1 MQLPF
6 KNTFSSLAERVSN
19 SSWINKRRKN
29 ALWSLNSTQFFGV
42 INDNLYKLLMVFLL
56 IDTLGKTKATLILA
70 AAGTIYVIPF
80 LLFSS
85 SAGIL
90 ADRFSKQKLM
100 ILLKGAEVVIM
111 LLAIVAFAYKSL
123 IGCYTLLFFLAA
135 HSAMF
140 GPSKYGIIP
149 ELVPKELVSK
159 ANGLITSFTYVA
171 IILGTFLAS
180 FLTEATHRKFV
191 LTACVCLIVAIL
203 GFLSSLCISKTQPQ
217 GSEKKINPFFV
228 REIYHTL
235 KFCAGIKYLAP
246 SIFGSAYFLFIGAFA
261 QLNIIPF
268 AMQSL
273 GLSEVAGGYL
283 FLVIALG
290 IAGGSMLCG
299 KWAKKKLELG
309 ISCLAGFFLS
319 LIFILLAL
327 FSFSLTMSVIL
338 LILLG
343 LAGGIFVIPFDTFI
357 QINSPVEKRGQVIA
371 SANFLS
377 FTGVLVAS
385 IALYVFNDLL
395 YLPPSW
401 SFALIGL
408 ITACVTFVLALR
420 LSGTVFPF
428 LSRKVFFKLS
438 KARLTEGEP
447 ITDAPC
453 LYILE
458 NATIFKAILL
468 VSSVPNIHFL
478 LPKRKN
484 KPFWYNWIHSMDE
497 MELQD
502 TQEALIY
509 KAKESLKIHRH
520 TCLLLKESLS
530 SSPGKASMFSN
541 FFSREKV
548 CLVKIEKDES
558 GYNLIKVSKLT

>member
-1 MQLPF
+1 MPLPF
-6 KNTFSSLAERVSN
+6 KNTFDSLASRLSN
-19 SSWINKRRKN
+19 SSWLNKRRKN
-29 ALWSLNSTQFFGV
+29 SLWSLNSTQFFGV
-42 INDNLYKLLMVFLL
+42 LNDNLYKLLMVFLL
-56 IDTLGKTKATLILA
+56 IDTLGKAKAASILS
-70 AAGTIYVIPF
+70 AAGAVYVIPF

-100 ILLKGAEVVIM
+100 ILLKSAEVVIM
-111 LLAIVAFAYKSL
+111 LLVIVAFSYKSL

-149 ELVPKELVSK
+149 EIVPKDHVSK
-159 ANGLITSFTYVA
+159 ANGLITSFTYLA

-180 FLTEATHRKFV
+180 FLTEVTDRKFV
-191 LTACVCLIVAIL
+191 ITAYVCLLVAVL
-203 GFLSSLCISKTQPQ
+203 GFISSLFINKTQPQ

-235 KFCAGIKYLAP
+235 KFCTGIKYLTPA
-246 SIFGSAYFLFIGAFA
+246 IFGSAYFLFIGAFA

-273 GLSEVAGGYL
+273 SLSEVAGGYL
-283 FLVIALG
+283 FLVIAIG
-290 IAGGSMLCG
+290 IAGGSLLCG

-309 ISCLAGFFLS
+309 ISCLAGFCLAI
-319 LIFILLAL
+319 IFILLAL

-385 IALYVFNDLL
+385 IALYVFNDLF
-395 YLPPSW
+395 YLSPSW
-401 SFALIGL
+401 SFAVVGV
-408 ITACVTFVLALR
+408 ITAGVSFVLALR

-428 LSRKVFFKLS
+428 VSRKVFFKLS
-438 KARLTEGEP
+438 KARLAAGEP
-447 ITDAPC
+447 ITHAPC

-458 NATIFKAILL
+458 NATILKTILL
-468 VSSVPNIHFL
+468 ISAVPDMHLL

-497 MELQD
+497 MEELD
-502 TQEALIY
+502 TQEAVIF
-509 KAKESLKIHRH
+509 KAKESLKKHPH

-530 SSPGKASMFSN
+530 SQPGKASIFSN
-541 FFSREKV
+541 FFPKEKV
-548 CLVKIEKDES
+548 CLVKIEKDETAQT
-558 GYNLIKVSKLT
+558 LIKVTKLT